1 MTCFMNKYLLLYI
14 FLFLWAS
21 YGLQAQIP
29 GENPCSAVKI
39 PAPAVD
45 QPVAD
50 HECRLWGILTS
61 GNVSNGVYGPHL
73 QAFRDLSASN
83 PDGWG
88 LGFYTLTLK
97 GGLIPVIYRGMWRAD
112 EDFMYDSCA
121 EVLLE
126 NLSVS
131 GIGHVRNTS
140 SGYEHIPDPHP
151 FLTYSV
157 NRNFSMMFAHNG
169 TLNKPTLINLL
180 GDYPQLN
187 HYHYGGENI
196 NDPNHDSDLYRLFL
210 MKWIDEHPFTH
221 ITPCLKDAMVYL
233 TGQMG
238 ENLSYNFIMTSAMDT
253 MWALRY
259 NNTLTYRREPAG
271 EGYTWEV
278 ASEPLSEEGWISAT
292 NRYLYVFTSS
302 KPVPDS
308 ILIRESEYG
317 MPDESGIP
325 VSFDFSFQNPMI
337 TSDLNLTFFSAQPGV
352 VSLQIFSPNGQI
364 INDIRAIML
373 EKGINPISVGL
384 KGCKSG
390 MYYVRVTEGTRTLT
404 KKLVMA
410 F

>member
-1 MTCFMNKYLLLYI
+1 MTYFMKRYLIIIISLVLLI
-14 FLFLWAS
+14 SLDLP
-21 YGLQAQIP
+21 AQYP
-29 GENPCSAVKI
+29 GENRWNVFEESRI
-39 PAPAVD
+39 NSLL
-45 QPVAD
+45 PVTD
-50 HECRLWGILTS
+50 HECRLWGMLTPGGYS
-61 GNVSNGVYGPHL
+61 YSSLRAHL
-73 QAFRDLSASN
+73 QTFRDLSSSN

-88 LGFYTLTLK
+88 LGFYTQMVK

-121 EVLLE
+121 VMLLN

-157 NRNFSMMFAHNG
+157 TRNFSMMFAHNG

-180 GDYPQLN
+180 GDYPQIN
-187 HYHYGGENI
+187 HYHYGGDNI

-221 ITPCLKDAMVYL
+221 VTPCLKEALVNL
-233 TGQMG
+233 TKEMG
-238 ENLSYNFIMTSAMDT
+238 DDLSYNFIMTSAMDT
-253 MWALRY
+253 LWALRY
-259 NNTLTYRREPAG
+259 NNTLSYRRESSG
-271 EGYTWEV
+271 ENYTWEIS
-278 ASEPLSEEGWISAT
+278 SEPLSEEGWISAA

-337 TSDLNLTFFSAQPGV
+337 TSDLNLSFFSAQPRV

-364 INDIRAIML
+364 ISDITTIKL
-373 EKGINPISVGL
+373 EKGTNSLSVGL
-384 KGCKSG
+384 NRCKSG
-390 MYYVRVTEGTRTLT
+390 MYYVRVTEGTRTFT